1 VSKLPYATRGQPGT
15 GGSIRELSGDFVV
28 EEIPAFEPSGVG
40 EHIFVNLTKRDINTR
55 EVARRLAGV
64 FGLPITGVG
73 YAGLK
78 DRRAVSTQTFSVH
91 LPEIESGNLNDIE
104 YLLCAELP
112 VKVNWIRRHMRKL
125 RTGQLK
131 GNRFTINVTGLEIG
145 VDEALE
151 RAKAISKLLRTIGM
165 PNFYGSQ
172 RVDAVNVRSGYEVL
186 KGRRK
191 VRDRW
196 LRRLLVSSY
205 IDHLCNL
212 YLVRRLESNRFSCL
226 IEGDIAKKASTGG
239 MFTVE
244 DVEVEQARYEAH
256 EISFTAPIY
265 GPKMCWASGPS
276 GELEREIF
284 EVSDITMEEL
294 DRLKVIGSRRLGRL
308 LPEIDVRAVER
319 GLQFRFF
326 LPKGAYATVVLREF
340 LKDDVH

>member
-1 VSKLPYATRGQPGT
+1 MSNLPYATRGLPGT
-15 GGSIRELSGDFVV
+15 GGSIREFSGDFVV
-28 EEIPAFEPSGVG
+28 EEVPAFEPSGVG
-40 EHIFVNLTKRDINTR
+40 EHVFVNLTKRDINTR

-64 FGLPITGVG
+64 FGLPMTGVG

-91 LPEIESGNLNDIE
+91 LPDTDPRNLMDVE
-104 YLLCAELP
+104 YLICAELP
-112 VKVNWIRRHMRKL
+112 VNVNWIRRHTRKL

-145 VDEALE
+145 VVEALE
-151 RAKAISKLLRTIGM
+151 RAEAISKFLRTVGM

-212 YLVRRLESNRFSCL
+212 YLARRLESGGFSRL
-226 IEGDIAKKASTGG
+226 IRGDIAKKASTGG

-244 DVEVEQARYEAH
+244 DVEAEQARYEAH

-265 GPKMCWASGPS
+265 GPKMWWASGPS
-276 GELEREIF
+276 GELEREVF
-284 EVSDITMEEL
+284 EGSDVTMEEL
-294 DRLKVIGSRRLGRL
+294 DRFKVIGSRRLGRL
-308 LPEIDVRAVER
+308 LPEIDVRAVDR
-319 GLQFRFF
+319 GLQLRFF
-326 LPKGAYATVVLREF
+326 LPKGAYATVVLGEF
-340 LKDDVH
+340 LKDVH